1 MVVIAS
7 GTNDWHSVPP
17 LYTLDEWL
25 AEAVAFL
32 QQVAPLSRR
41 APCRSLTGVLRLLR
55 SILWGRLQVST
66 AFSQPTI
73 ILQVFPPEQQLAG
86 VLNGAGGVNETMQY
100 IQAMPSLFTQ
110 VSLCYT

>member
-1 MVVIAS
+1 M
-7 GTNDWHSVPP
+7 PP

-41 APCRSLTGVLRLLR
+41 APCRRLRGVSQLLR
-55 SILWGRLQVST
+55 SIPWDRLQVST
-66 AFSQPTI
+66 AFNQPTI

-86 VLNGAGGVNETMQY
+86 VLNGAEGVNETIQY

-110 VSLCYT
+110 VSLCCT